1 MILQRAKEVAFFI
14 SVFLLVVYGLSF
26 LSPDTS
32 SNPPAIGLKDLVA
45 PYLPA
50 LLAILKSV
58 LICILTIIIGLATI
72 PFRDWLERQQEK
84 RINKRASKV
93 AQEIR
98 APIPANDYRQRHQ
111 IEVPVAPENVA
122 RTQVLSHALH
132 ERMALRSGV
141 IALLNNLDNWEGS
154 KERETANAE
163 SLIAELKQRIG
174 ALEQEARK
182 PVARPSQTALNG
194 PSWRAIAEL
203 VSWYKKEP
211 AIGLKASRNAFRAA
225 GIRISDVDLQP
236 GGEFGEWVRS
246 MAEIKPYPIASASPV
261 VEEKPTELSGRTSI
275 QDAGRTDRRA
285 AQRSQPRKRRG

>member
-50 LLAILKSV
+50 LLAILKAV

-98 APIPANDYRQRHQ
+98 APIPANDYRQKHQ
-111 IEVPVAPENVA
+111 IEIPVASENVA

-141 IALLNNLDNWEGS
+141 IALLNNLDNWAGS

-182 PVARPSQTALNG
+182 PVARPSQTALSG

-211 AIGLKASRNAFRAA
+211 VARLRASRDAFRAI
-225 GIRISDVDLQP
+225 GVQVPDVDLQP
-236 GGEFGEWVRS
+236 GGDFNEWVRGL
-246 MAEIKPYPIASASPV
+246 AEIKPSPTALDGPPV
-261 VEEKPTELSGRTSI
+261 VEKQARNVAGPLPDQPRT
-275 QDAGRTDRRA
+275 ADRRA
-285 AQRSQPRKRRG
+285 AQRSQPRQRRR